1 MRNLKRGK
9 EMNNKE
15 FFDLVSNMRA
25 KQKEYFKYRN
35 NTLLKESKA
44 LEKQVDDEISRVN
57 DVLSKRKEPS
67 LFE

>member
-1 MRNLKRGK
+1 
-9 EMNNKE
+9 MNNKE

-25 KQKEYFKYRN
+25 KQKEYFKYRS

>member
-1 MRNLKRGK
+1 
-9 EMNNKE
+9 MNNKE
-15 FFDLVSNMRA
+15 FFDLVSKMRA

-35 NTLLKESKA
+35 KTLLNESKD

-57 DVLSKRKEPS
+57 DVLSKRREPS

>member
-1 MRNLKRGK
+1 
-9 EMNNKE
+9 MNNKE
-15 FFDLVSNMRA
+15 FFDLVAKMRA
-25 KQKEYFKYRN
+25 KQKEYFKFRN
-35 NTLLKESKA
+35 KTLLKESKA

>member
-1 MRNLKRGK
+1 
-9 EMNNKE
+9 MNSKD

-57 DVLSKRKEPS
+57 DILSKRNEPS